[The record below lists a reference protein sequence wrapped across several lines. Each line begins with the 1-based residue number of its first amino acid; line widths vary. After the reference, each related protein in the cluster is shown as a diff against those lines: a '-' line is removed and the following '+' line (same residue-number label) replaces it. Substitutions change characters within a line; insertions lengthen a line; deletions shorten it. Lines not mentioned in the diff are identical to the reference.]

1 MLLKTLPYLSRLTLP
16 PPSQDSSVLQV
27 KLNGQQ
33 GMQPSLSPQ
42 GS

>member
-16 PPSQDSSVLQV
+16 PPSLDNSVLQV

-33 GMQPSLSPQ
+33 GIQPSLSPQ